1 MVREPLYDWVGVQ
14 MWHTGEPQKTTTGDR
29 SVRMGT
35 REATVDDL
43 SSDPTA
49 GIEQKL
55 LGETDIWLPGR
66 ICDISKEGRRTTA
79 RAINKGI

>member
-14 MWHTGEPQKTTTGDR
+14 KWLTGEPPKTTTGN
-29 SVRMGT
+29 SVRMGIT
-35 REATVDDL
+35 EAAVDDL

-55 LGETDIWLPGR
+55 LGETDIWLPGST
-66 ICDISKEGRRTTA
+66 CDISKECRRTTA

>member
-14 MWHTGEPQKTTTGDR
+14 KWLTGEPQKTTTGNR
-29 SVRMGT
+29 SVRMGIT
-35 REATVDDL
+35 EAAVDDL

-55 LGETDIWLPGR
+55 LGETDIWLPGST
-66 ICDISKEGRRTTA
+66 CDISKEGRRTTA

>member
-14 MWHTGEPQKTTTGDR
+14 KWLTEEPQKTTTGNR
-29 SVRMGT
+29 SVRMGII
-35 REATVDDL
+35 EAAVDDL

-55 LGETDIWLPGR
+55 LGETDI
-66 ICDISKEGRRTTA
+66 
-79 RAINKGI
+79 